1 MSIDT
6 DNKRP
11 NFDQETVDIAD
22 YVSRYEVKSAL
33 ALETA
38 YYVFL
43 DALACAFLALKYKAC
58 THLLG
63 PLGSKEHVKNGV
75 RVPGTG
81 YRLDLVQAAFN
92 FGSMIRWLDYNDT
105 WLAAEWG
112 HPSDNIGGIL
122 SVMDYLILDQKK
134 EFKIKN
140 ILPNIVKAHEIQGI
154 MALENSFNRVGL
166 DHVILV
172 KLATSAVATHLLGG
186 NAEQIGN
193 AVSQVWIDGASLRT
207 YRHAPNTGPRKS
219 WAAGDATSRGVYL
232 ALLTMRGEI
241 GYPSALTAKRW
252 GLYDVYFQGR
262 PFRFSRSYGSYVIEN
277 VLFKIS
283 FPAEFHAQTAVEAAI
298 QLHPQVKDK
307 LNDIK
312 EIRVKTQES
321 AMRIINKSGQLYNSA
336 DRDHCLQ
343 YMIAIGLIFGTMT
356 AEHYQ
361 DHIAKD
367 PRIDTL
373 RQLMIVEENIEYSK
387 DYLDENKRSI
397 GNAIQVFFK
406 DGSNTAEIAI
416 EYPIGHVKR
425 RKEGIPL
432 LLKKFQDSVSEIFNE
447 KTATQIINLAFD
459 KEKFLETS
467 LDDWMTLI
475 T

>member
-1 MSIDT
+1 MNT

-11 NFDQETVDIAD
+11 NFDKEMVDIAD
-22 YVSRYEVKSAL
+22 YVSRYEVKSEL

-58 THLLG
+58 TQLLG
-63 PLGSKEHVKNGV
+63 PLGSRDNVKNGV
-75 RVPGTG
+75 RVPGTH
-81 YRLDLVQAAFN
+81 YCLDLVQAAFN
-92 FGSMIRWLDYNDT
+92 FGSMIRWLDYNDA
-105 WLAAEWG
+105 WLAAEWA

-122 SVMDYLILDQKK
+122 SVMDFLIHDQKK
-134 EFKIKN
+134 AFKIKE
-140 ILPNIVKAHEIQGI
+140 ILPNIVKAHEIQGV

-172 KLATSAVATHLLGG
+172 KLATCAVATHLLGG
-186 NAEQIGN
+186 DSQQIAN

-219 WAAGDATSRGVYL
+219 WAAGDATSRGIYL

-252 GLYDVYFQGR
+252 GLYDVYFQGH
-262 PFRFSRSYGSYVIEN
+262 PFRFSRPYGSYVIEN

-283 FPAEFHAQTAVEAAI
+283 FPAEFHAQTAIEAAI
-298 QLHPQVKDK
+298 QLHPLVKDK
-307 LNDIK
+307 LKDIK
-312 EIRVKTQES
+312 EIRIKTQES
-321 AMRIINKSGQLYNSA
+321 AMRIINKSGPLYNSA

-361 DHIAKD
+361 DQIAKD

-387 DYLDENKRSI
+387 NYLDENKRSI

-406 DGSNTAEIAI
+406 DGAATPEIAI

-425 RKEGIPL
+425 REEGIPL
-432 LLKKFQDSVSEIFNE
+432 LLKKFKDSVSQTFNE
-447 KTATQIINLAFD
+447 KTAAQIINLATD

-467 LDDWMTLI
+467 LDHWMALI